1 MPTPVS
7 FIASR
12 VLPFSAPRVF
22 AALIDWQGHA
32 DWVPMTKVEIITG
45 DGGVGTEFIATTGL
59 GPVALPDHMRVDALD
74 PDAMRVEITKVGP
87 MLTGSVVITVHP
99 VTEWTSR
106 VEWTEDV
113 TVKKL
118 PAFMAL
124 PAAAGSKIAFEQS
137 LRRLAQYLA
146 KK

>member
-1 MPTPVS
+1 
-7 FIASR
+7 
-12 VLPFSAPRVF
+12 
-22 AALIDWQGHA
+22 
-32 DWVPMTKVEIITG
+32 MTKVEIITG
-45 DGGVGTEFIATTGL
+45 DGGVGTEFIATSGL

-74 PDAMRVEITKVGP
+74 PDVMRVEITKVGP
-87 MLTGSVVITVHP
+87 MLTGSVVITVYP

-113 TVKKL
+113 MVKKL
-118 PAFMAL
+118 PTFMAL